1 MDDNELPGMW
11 ESADFTGGDPDERSY
26 AERERQVARKT
37 PGLIGLERFIDN
49 IGGYIESLGE
59 RDSSL
64 IATGLWDEAEEAWSA
79 DLDNSAREGMKLLVR
94 VALAAREWDKA
105 SNGLGSIF
113 EAEPFAGLRRCVKA
127 LDEWERSL

>member
-1 MDDNELPGMW
+1 MTVDDNELPGMW
-11 ESADFTGGDPDERSY
+11 ASADFTGGDPDERSY
-26 AERERQVARKT
+26 AERERRVARKT
-37 PGLIGLERFIDN
+37 PGLIGLERFVDTALTGARDG
-49 IGGYIESLGE
+49 IGIYEAMGVIEDLTEKAICDLG
-59 RDSSL
+59 DS
-64 IATGLWDEAEEAWSA
+64 G
-79 DLDNSAREGMKLLVR
+79 REGMKLLVR